1 MRILKLFFSALVIVT
16 ISTVIGLFALR
27 EALLFWGGSTVRK
40 SLQTVVL
47 TQNRGGYTSQCQQ
60 LGSTALSGEQ
70 LVKYQLRFL
79 SSTEYVLE
87 AICEGFSFDP
97 ILIERKSLPK
107 FVTKVPG
114 TSGFLLTL
122 DNSGIG
128 LQVFAQEIKKATQMS
143 GIDFSFFL
151 KQKNIIAQNGIVV
164 DDTELYA
171 LGNGPVTSCEGY
183 GYQCCNETSHVGLGD
198 KINGLVDCELSC
210 FSSCATRPIILSF
223 NSSPLMDPVTR
234 TSTIKNGDVVEFT
247 YVADAGAADSVAG
260 VLDFGDGKKLP
271 VTGLAAQTSHTY
283 TCQLYQCTYEVS
295 LVLEDNWG
303 ISSAPTTVSKITI
316 LVTN

>member
-1 MRILKLFFSALVIVT
+1 MRILKLFFSALVFFT
-16 ISTVIGLFALR
+16 IITVVGLFVLR
-27 EALLFWGGSTVRK
+27 EALLFMGGSTVRK

-47 TQNRGGYTSQCQQ
+47 TQNRGAYTTQCQQ
-60 LGSTALSGEQ
+60 LGSSALSGER
-70 LVKYQLRFL
+70 LVTYQLRFL

-114 TSGFLLTL
+114 TSGFLLTPVS
-122 DNSGIG
+122 SGIG
-128 LQVFAQEIKKATQMS
+128 LQVFVQEIKRASEML
-143 GIDFSFFL
+143 GIDFSFF
-151 KQKNIIAQNGIVV
+151 QREKNIVAQNGIVV
-164 DDTELYA
+164 EDTELYS
-171 LGNGPVTSCEGY
+171 LGNGPVTSCVGY
-183 GYQCCNETSHVGLGD
+183 GYQCCNDISHVGVGD
-198 KINGLVDCELSC
+198 KINGLVDCEKSC

-234 TSTIKNGDVVEFT
+234 TSTVRNGDVVEFT
-247 YVADAGAADSVAG
+247 YVADAGTADSVAG

-271 VTGLAAQTSHTY
+271 VAGLAAQTSHTY
-283 TCQLYQCTYEVS
+283 TCQTYQCTYVVS
-295 LVLEDNWG
+295 LTLEDSWG
-303 ISSAPTTVSKITI
+303 VSSAATTVSRITI